1 MGGVPS
7 QAERTHKPTVHDFKP
22 PENWRLEHVEAVH
35 RHFINGNFDFGMD
48 RSTWERFLKEAIPTA
63 EDAARPFYGK
73 FDTNDAR
80 MVNAVE
86 VMSGLCIMCQAT
98 VIDKARFLFD
108 MNDFNG
114 QGTLSYDELVVMLY
128 LTATATVLLSGKGV
142 VPEESSMESIADE
155 AFVAADIDVSDRI
168 DRDGFCRWLLDYLNI
183 TEETPSVGLR
193 EFLKRMRSLK
203 AQKVEKAAGQLAL
216 ERDLE
221 RAP

>member
-7 QAERTHKPTVHDFKP
+7 VAEQQNPRTVHDFKP

-35 RHFINGNFDFGMD
+35 RHFINGNFDFGLD
-48 RSTWERFLKEAIPTA
+48 KSTWERFLKEAIPTA
-63 EDAARPFYGK
+63 EDAAVTLYRK

-80 MVNAVE
+80 MVNVVE

-108 MNDFNG
+108 MHDFNG

-142 VPEESSMESIADE
+142 VPEETAMESIADE
-155 AFVAADIDVSDRI
+155 AFVTADVDISDRI
-168 DRDGFCRWLLDYLNI
+168 PKDGFCRWLLDYLNI

-193 EFLKRMRSLK
+193 EFLKRFKSLK
-203 AQKVEKAAGQLAL
+203 AAKVEKTAGQLAL
-216 ERDLE
+216 ERELE
-221 RAP
+221 RAT

>member
-35 RHFINGNFDFGMD
+35 RHWINGNHDFAMD
-48 RSTWERFLKEAIPTA
+48 RATWERFLKQAIPTA
-63 EDAARPFYGK
+63 EDAARPFYSK

-80 MVNAVE
+80 MINVVE

-98 VIDKARFLFD
+98 VIDKIRFLFD

-114 QGTLSYDELVVMLY
+114 QGSLSYDETVVMLY
-128 LTATATVLLSGKGV
+128 LTATAAVLMSGKGV
-142 VPEESSMESIADE
+142 VPEESTMESIADE

-168 DRDGFCRWLLDYLNI
+168 GREGFIGWMLDFLNI
-183 TEETPSVGLR
+183 TEDTPSVGLR
-193 EFLKRMRSLK
+193 EFLKRFKALK
-203 AQKVEKAAGQLAL
+203 AQKLDKTAGQLAL
-216 ERDLE
+216 EREIARLE
-221 RAP
+221 